1 MINTTTTPGKTA
13 EETKTA
19 NSTDGKKNIDSHK
32 QAAAHHMEAA
42 KHHLEAAKYH
52 EAGIHDKAYTSTV
65 KANGHAVMASECQRE
80 DVKYHAGVTNGK

>member
-1 MINTTTTPGKTA
+1 
-13 EETKTA
+13 
-19 NSTDGKKNIDSHK
+19 
-32 QAAAHHMEAA
+32 MEAA